1 MAEIVFCPNC
11 GEYYD
16 GSKSGACPKCGGA
29 KGFPPTQGIG
39 GFGVTTD
46 VTGGVPGGFGVTMD
60 VTGGAGGFPPTQDVN
75 GGASGGFPPTQNIT
89 GSSGR
94 MGVTEMISPGSSS
107 DAPAPVVGWLVAVE
121 GPCRGTDYRIHTG
134 YNNIGR
140 ERGDIC
146 IRGDK
151 TISAEKDSTI
161 TYVHQTRKFYIAHLQ
176 GKNVLLVNGIPAIG
190 NGIELNSYDRIS
202 IGNTE
207 LLFIALCGE
216 KFSWENREKTNA

>member
-16 GSKSGACPKCGGA
+16 GSKSGACPRCGGA
-29 KGFPPTQGIG
+29 KGFPPTQGVG

-46 VTGGVPGGFGVTMD
+46 VTGG
-60 VTGGAGGFPPTQDVN
+60 AGSFPPTQDVS
-75 GGASGGFPPTQNIT
+75 GAPSGGFPPTQNIT
-89 GSSGR
+89 GNSSGR
-94 MGVTEMISPGSSS
+94 MGVTEMIFPGSSP

-190 NGIELNSYDRIS
+190 NGVELNSYDRIS

-207 LLFIALCGE
+207 LIFIALCGE